1 MNGQL
6 IDAERSSWELIL
18 FAIASLGVLMG
29 LIGVILSSIPIAIFG
44 LLFLAMGVGGFLV
57 RQAVGE

>member
-18 FAIASLGVLMG
+18 FAVASLGLLMA
-29 LIGVILSSIPIAIFG
+29 IVGVILSSIPIAIFG
-44 LLFLAMGVGGFLV
+44 LLFLVMSMCGFLL
-57 RQAVGE
+57 RQWLGE